1 LTKAEKETYYRHM
14 DPKSAQTLDPKLK
27 EAYDRVMGATL
38 PTSQTPPVANP
49 SVGNSPVSPHHDPLD
64 KMAIKENPPMQ
75 AAAPLPTHQAGTVSP
90 SPTPVAT
97 APLHVSS
104 GFVAPHEEK
113 KAPVSGTLLIVA
125 GVVFLIVY
133 TLFWL
138 KWFGIPL
145 PFLP

>member
-1 LTKAEKETYYRHM
+1 M

-38 PTSQTPPVANP
+38 PTTPATP
-49 SVGNSPVSPHHDPLD
+49 SSPPSMATTPAAPHHDPLD
-64 KMAIKENPPMQ
+64 TMATKENPAMHT
-75 AAAPLPTHQAGTVSP
+75 PLPTHQPQTVTP
-90 SPTPVAT
+90 PPTPMAT
-97 APLHVSS
+97 TPLHTSS
-104 GFVAPHEEK
+104 GFVASHEEK

-125 GVVFLIVY
+125 GGVFLLVY

-138 KWFGIPL
+138 KWFGVPL